1 MIVGEGW
8 GGCSVGGGGGE
19 KGAGRE
25 FIPQTFAAN
34 YTGKLGKQEP
44 GF

>member
-1 MIVGEGW
+1 MLSGE
-8 GGCSVGGGGGE
+8 GGGGGGRE
-19 KGAGRE
+19 RGERE